1 MNNIENIQEYI
12 PTVYVNDSEP
22 DLDETN
28 LNKTEQAIKRVTD
41 AANKAIDALKQL
53 DREKLALSAISNVLS
68 DATDKVPSLALANT
82 MQLAIND
89 LNSNL
94 SKRVYYSD
102 SVIALQSPVVNNV
115 TYRFQVDS
123 RSGGVILYKSEDNG
137 LNWERDKKI
146 LSSADIQS
154 GSASVNLTANGT
166 TEFEVTFPKA
176 FLANPNIY
184 VNVVTSRPDLRSA
197 SVKSRT
203 KLGFTG
209 AVYNDSSAGT
219 VVVFWSA
226 ITP

>member
-1 MNNIENIQEYI
+1 M
-12 PTVYVNDSEP
+12 
-22 DLDETN
+22 
-28 LNKTEQAIKRVTD
+28 VTFHFFH
-41 AANKAIDALKQL
+41 I
-53 DREKLALSAISNVLS
+53 
-68 DATDKVPSLALANT
+68 T
-82 MQLAIND
+82 
-89 LNSNL
+89 NSNL

>member
-1 MNNIENIQEYI
+1 MGFIHIQ
-12 PTVYVNDSEP
+12 
-22 DLDETN
+22 
-28 LNKTEQAIKRVTD
+28 
-41 AANKAIDALKQL
+41 
-53 DREKLALSAISNVLS
+53 
-68 DATDKVPSLALANT
+68 
-82 MQLAIND
+82 
-89 LNSNL
+89 NSNL

-184 VNVVTSRPDLRSA
+184 VNVVTSRPDLRYA

>member
-1 MNNIENIQEYI
+1 MGFIHIQ
-12 PTVYVNDSEP
+12 
-22 DLDETN
+22 
-28 LNKTEQAIKRVTD
+28 
-41 AANKAIDALKQL
+41 
-53 DREKLALSAISNVLS
+53 
-68 DATDKVPSLALANT
+68 
-82 MQLAIND
+82 
-89 LNSNL
+89 NSNL

-166 TEFEVTFPKA
+166 TQLEVTSPKA